1 MNKYP
6 HVFQPLKIRNMTLK
20 NRIQF
25 TPMVCCLSNAEGEV
39 TEEITEF
46 ISGQA
51 RTGAA
56 YVTIGDTQIDHER
69 ALCFYGELNVLHDKY
84 ITSLSLLAEEAHR
97 YGAKLSIELA
107 HAGRGGVP
115 SMNVKPAFAPSFLPV
130 PGCAQ
135 DIKVMDRKDM
145 DWVINRFAECALR
158 CKKADFDM
166 IMIHSGHNNLL
177 GQFLSPE
184 SNIRTDEYGGSLENR
199 MRFPLEIL
207 KAVRESV
214 GENMVIE
221 MRVSGDEMTK
231 KGLRFE
237 EVIEYVKEAQ
247 KYIDIAH
254 FSCGN
259 VFVAE
264 GVKYSVPLYLQE
276 RLQNVKFAAAAKKVL
291 AIPVSVV
298 GNIMTIQEAEE
309 IIASGKADIVG
320 MCRSLMADPELIKNA
335 VRGEEE
341 KTRPCLRCMDGC
353 GRIFHGYPVRCA
365 VNPITGREFRYKN
378 IVPAVDKKKV
388 MVVGGG
394 PAGMTAAQ
402 TLAKRGHAVTLY
414 EKSNRLG
421 GLLHDGSAV
430 TFKDLMKNYTKWHI
444 RTTME
449 CGASIRL
456 NTDVTAELIE
466 KEQPDAVIIAT
477 GSTYIKPNLPGIND
491 ANVIMLSDVENK
503 RIDIGEK
510 IVVCGGGLSGVE
522 CAVGLA
528 REGKEVTVVDM
539 VPIEDFCKDLF
550 FITRIALFDEVKKY
564 NVKLVGNSKIE
575 EFTETGVV
583 IVNKEGIRT
592 TLEADTAVIALGL
605 RSNDKLVDEIIKIM
619 PLDTYVV
626 GDCDSASIKHVR
638 NANFS
643 AFNVAVEL

>member
-69 ALCFYGELNVLHDKY
+69 AVCFYGELNVLHDKY

-97 YGAKLSIELA
+97 YGAKLSIELS

-166 IMIHSGHNNLL
+166 IMIHSAHNNLL

-184 SNIRTDEYGGSLENR
+184 SNLRTDEYGGSLENR

-207 KAVRESV
+207 KAVRDSV
-214 GENMVIE
+214 GENIVIE
-221 MRVSGDEMTK
+221 LRVSGDEMTK
-231 KGLRFE
+231 NGLRFE
-237 EVIEYVKEAQ
+237 EVIEYVKKAQ

-276 RLQNVKFAAAAKKVL
+276 RMQNVKFAAAAKKVL
-291 AIPVSVV
+291 DIPVSVV
-298 GNIMTIQEAEE
+298 GNIMTIEEAEE

-335 VRGEEE
+335 IRGEEE

-353 GRIFHGYPVRCA
+353 GRVFHGYPVRCA

-378 IVPAVDKKKV
+378 IVAAEVKKKV

-394 PAGMTAAQ
+394 PAGMMAAQ
-402 TLAKRGHAVTLY
+402 TLTKRGHEVTLY
-414 EKSNRLG
+414 EKSDKLG

-430 TFKDLMKNYTKWHI
+430 TFKDLMKNYTEWDI
-444 RTTME
+444 RTTTE
-449 CGASIRL
+449 CGATIKL
-456 NTDVTAELIE
+456 NTAVTTELIE

-477 GSTYIKPNLPGIND
+477 GSTYIKPNIPGING
-491 ANVIMLSDVENK
+491 ANVKMLSDVESK
-503 RIDIGEK
+503 RIDIGRR

-539 VPIEDFCKDLF
+539 VPTEDFCKDLF
-550 FITRIALFDEVKKY
+550 FITRIALFDEVEKY

-575 EFTETGVV
+575 EFTGIGVV
-583 IVNKEGIRT
+583 VVNKEGIRT

-605 RSNDKLVDEIIKIM
+605 KSNNKLADEIIKKM
-619 PLDTYVV
+619 PLNAYVV
-626 GDCDSASIKHVR
+626 GDCESASMKHVR

-643 AFNVAVEL
+643 AFNVSVEL